1 MLRNR
6 YIVLELCAGTLKDVC
21 DKKYEGPALP
31 PDATVLYDIGCGL
44 TYIHSM
50 NFVHRDIKPAN
61 ILISSTN
68 PVVIKISDFGLSK
81 PTSDRGTHTNSSGFK
96 GTYNWAAPECFPPEN
111 SMENTNTEMIRGTN
125 KSDIFSAGCVFFYYV
140 TRGIHPFGDLED
152 NRRYDIE
159 DIVGNIK
166 KINPVNLASECRTN
180 TLCFHSTFM
189 LHCISAFQCQFSY
202 SKCITLPITNANT

>member
-1 MLRNR
+1 MRNR
-6 YIVLELCAGTLKDVC
+6 LIVLELCAGTLQDVC
-21 DKKYEGPALP
+21 DNKYKGPPLP
-31 PDATVLYDIGCGL
+31 PDEIVLYQIAYGL
-44 TYIHSM
+44 NYIHSM
-50 NFVHRDIKPAN
+50 KLVHRDIKPAN

-81 PTSDRGTHTNSSGFK
+81 PTSDRGTHTKSAEFR
-96 GTYNWAAPECFPPEN
+96 GTYYWAAPECLPPEN

-125 KSDIFSAGCVFFYYV
+125 KSDIFTAGFVFFYYV
-140 TRGIHPFGDLED
+140 TRGIHPFGDL
-152 NRRYDIE
+152 RGY
-159 DIVGNIK
+159 DIVGNIR

-189 LHCISAFQCQFSY
+189 LHCILAFQCQFSY

>member
-81 PTSDRGTHTNSSGFK
+81 PTSDRGTHTNSSGFR
-96 GTYNWAAPECFPPEN
+96 GTYNWAAPECLPPEN

-140 TRGIHPFGDLED
+140 TRGIHPFGDLWG
-152 NRRYDIE
+152 Y
-159 DIVGNIK
+159 DIVGNIE